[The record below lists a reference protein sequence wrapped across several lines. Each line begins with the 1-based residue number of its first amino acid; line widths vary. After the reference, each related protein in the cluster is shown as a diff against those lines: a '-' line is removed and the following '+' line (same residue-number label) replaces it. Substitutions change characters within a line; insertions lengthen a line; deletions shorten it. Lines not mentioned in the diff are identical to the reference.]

1 MAEEE
6 AADGLRKSVLKENRF
21 WVSFL
26 EEPLPSSLHSS
37 VDVCFMVIH
46 HFGCH
51 LWTDLHIQWK
61 ISESFIVFPPFIWC
75 PHSLDSSK

>member
-1 MAEEE
+1 MVEEE

-26 EEPLPSSLHSS
+26 EEPLPSSLHSL

-46 HFGCH
+46 LFGRH
-51 LWTDLHIQWK
+51 LWTDLHIQW
-61 ISESFIVFPPFIWC
+61 
-75 PHSLDSSK
+75 